1 MNLLLKII
9 SANDKWDGFTIVIT
23 TNVISNT
30 HKYVICIYI
39 WLIQITHSM
48 SLIPPL
54 LYSEKVWKIILSCSL
69 SCKRVHYQCL
79 PKSLC
84 LCSKRLSLLCFKRII
99 SCPYKSTIIFTLTQK
114 TISPPRLKMRVLPNY
129 FTKWLVY
136 FDLEF

>member
-39 WLIQITHSM
+39 WLIQITHTTTEYSE
-48 SLIPPL
+48 

-99 SCPYKSTIIFTLTQK
+99 SCPYKSTIILPLLK
-114 TISPPRLKMRVLPNY
+114 RLLPPRLKMRVLPNY